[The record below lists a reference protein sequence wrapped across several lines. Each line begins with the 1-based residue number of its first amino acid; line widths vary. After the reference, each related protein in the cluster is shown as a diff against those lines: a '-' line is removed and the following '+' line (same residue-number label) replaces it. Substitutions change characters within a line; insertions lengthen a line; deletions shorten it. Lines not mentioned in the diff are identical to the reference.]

1 MSFFFLENKMGVSS
15 EICLLRDVPPEIT
28 DKANL
33 LKQETALSL
42 DTQLMEDKKKKLNK
56 GAEEQVL
63 S

>member
-42 DTQLMEDKKKKLNK
+42 DTQLMEDKKK
-56 GAEEQVL
+56 EVE
-63 S
+63 